1 MANRN
6 TIVVALTIALFP
18 ATSIFAQAPPP
29 PPPGVA
35 LPPSYGAAAAP
46 VATGRIAKFLM
57 NPNGDVDGLLLGDGT
72 QVNFPPHLSAA
83 LMQIARVG
91 DTVSVQG
98 FRGYGG
104 DAVHAAVI
112 TNTGSAQSMVDQP
125 PSPDRPPPAPAALIA
140 LNANGRVVRLLH
152 ADMGELNGAIL
163 EDGTIVRFPPP
174 FGAQLQTALR
184 PNVQLTATGYGTQNA
199 YGRALEAT
207 SLSIDGQAPIPVYG
221 PGPGLMP
228 PVLGVAPRPR

>member
-1 MANRN
+1 MANRKS
-6 TIVVALTIALFP
+6 VVATLAIALVP
-18 ATSIFAQAPPP
+18 AASIFAHAPPP

-35 LPPSYGAAAAP
+35 PPPAYGTAAAP
-46 VATGRIAKFLM
+46 VATGRIAKFLI

-72 QVNFPPHLSAA
+72 QVNFPPHLSES
-83 LMQIARVG
+83 LMQIARIG

-104 DAVHAAVI
+104 GAVHAAVI
-112 TNTGSAQSMVDQP
+112 TNASTGRSMVDQP

-152 ADMGELNGAIL
+152 ADMGELNGVIL

-174 FGAQLQTALR
+174 FGAELQTVLR
-184 PNVQLTATGYGTQNA
+184 PTVQLTATGYGTENA
-199 YGRALEAT
+199 HGRALEAT
-207 SLSIDGQAPIPVYG
+207 SLAINGQAPIVVYG
-221 PGPGLMP
+221 PGPMP
-228 PVLGVAPRPR
+228 PAPGVAPRPR